1 MSINRKKLKQTFK
14 NLLSILLGIAIVY
27 GIGTFFPNPYT
38 KYKLRLQAENYYT
51 NWANDLGLQEP
62 AFEYNNDIQFVQ
74 SVRKCIDWVN
84 FETPVFERVPIEMIV
99 AQAALESGW
108 GTSRFAKEGN
118 NLFGIRTY
126 DKDVPHMLLEG
137 KTKWKGWGVRVFSTK
152 CQSVKFFVE
161 LLNKHHAYEEFRDT
175 RRNMILW
182 DQPLDPKKL
191 IKTLTSYSTTN
202 DYSERVIYIIDSI
215 RTQEEKVGE
224 IKIKVKQDSHVKET
238 VKIMPKEK
246 PKELK

>member
-1 MSINRKKLKQTFK
+1 MKKDFK
-14 NLLSILLGIAIVY
+14 SKMKTKLSVVTILFLVFL
-27 GIGTFFPNPYT
+27 IGTIIPNPYT
-38 KYKLRLQAENYYT
+38 KHLIKKDIESYYT
-51 NWANDLGLQEP
+51 NWANQLGLQEP
-62 AFEYNNDIQFVQ
+62 SFNYNNDVQFVQ
-74 SVRKCIDWVN
+74 AVRKCVDWVN
-84 FETPVFERVPIEMIV
+84 FETPRTERVPMEMIV

-137 KTKWKGWGVRVFSTK
+137 RTKWKGWGVRVFTTK
-152 CQSVKFFVE
+152 CESVKFFVE

-202 DYSERVIYIIDSI
+202 DYSDRVIYIIDSI

-238 VKIMPKEK
+238 VKIIPKEK
-246 PKELK
+246 PEDLK